1 MPFICNKSKFVT
13 LYGINP
19 QFSFICNTYTLVR
32 LDTTNPHLPFMCN
45 KSNLFLKCL
54 VVVYFLSYP
63 QNGVMRKMS
72 LVTWLT
78 YRSMWSIFWC
88 FCFFFPSDFVMETDM
103 QMLDSS
109 LSYISYS
116 ASLLLYL
123 CQVLVQHTR
132 NTRIS
137 AGVCLELRQVSFFIA
152 FSTSSFNK
160 TNLPYFI
167 NV

>member
-1 MPFICNKSKFVT
+1 MQQIYACSFRYNKPTPAVYVQQIQSE
-13 LYGINP
+13 
-19 QFSFICNTYTLVR
+19 
-32 LDTTNPHLPFMCN
+32 
-45 KSNLFLKCL
+45 FLKCL

-88 FCFFFPSDFVMETDM
+88 FCFFIFFIFPSDFVMETDM

-116 ASLLLYL
+116 ASLLLHL

-137 AGVCLELRQVSFFIA
+137 AGVCLELRQVSFFYSI
-152 FSTSSFNK
+152 FHLIFQ
-160 TNLPYFI
+160 
-167 NV
+167 